1 MGTIRNIVLAWV
13 FCLSQ
18 HGLAQESTPIAWDV
32 SRKLAW
38 EDFKG
43 KPFKTAWAAATTASG
58 ISYEYT
64 GRETKGGYELEFSVG
79 AYFYPEKSWYQPH
92 LCDALVL
99 SHEQLHFDIS
109 ELFARKLRK
118 QLVAARQRS
127 RRSIT
132 GCFWNST
139 PISRATTRR
148 PITPATPINNW
159 SGTGRSAMPWPIPPD
174 CPEADEGRAN
184 RPSRLA
190 IPGAPGPPRRQ
201 VWSGRNPVNERAP
214 GPDAFAPTN
223 YTSQMVTPCFRAA
236 ILSSQLGMNSWAT

>member
-118 QLVAARQRS
+118 QLVAARFTKNAKAEVQEIYNRVLLELNAYQS
-127 RRSIT
+127 RY
-132 GCFWNST
+132 
-139 PISRATTRR
+139 
-148 PITPATPINNW
+148 
-159 SGTGRSAMPWPIPPD
+159 D
-174 CPEADEGRAN
+174 QE
-184 RPSRLA
+184 
-190 IPGAPGPPRRQ
+190 
-201 VWSGRNPVNERAP
+201 
-214 GPDAFAPTN
+214 TN
-223 YTSQMVTPCFRAA
+223 YSRYPDK
-236 ILSSQLGMNSWAT
+236 QLEWNRKIGDALANSAGLP